1 MLKLH
6 ILQKRIET
14 LEELY
19 PKITSWFVQIL
30 DDQEELHKK
39 APESEEFNKLVYKY
53 RETKGKILLDL
64 MDESVF
70 SIENEFLASLRKK
83 LQKLTIHGDP
93 NIPDKFLDED
103 HEAIKKLL
111 LDLLKPEIPHEKHR
125 ELADEFNDTYSGYNY
140 IYNKARTNLLIIKAG
155 VIPESLERYIK
166 EIRECLALWKYLAAA
181 TLLRTTM
188 EISIQDLC
196 VKNKL
201 DDQTETKLWNKK
213 LDFWDDRLRE
223 EKITER
229 DEWNLSKI
237 TLMDQIDLIC
247 MMDKFSSL
255 QDECHTL
262 RKSTNEVIHNEVKI
276 DKKLAMELTH
286 RTFQLIHELY
296 ENN

>member
-19 PKITSWFVQIL
+19 PKITSWFVQVL
-30 DDQEELHKK
+30 EEQEEQNKK
-39 APESEEFNKLVYKY
+39 APESDEFNKLVYKY

-93 NIPDKFLDED
+93 NIPDKFLDGD
-103 HEAIKKLL
+103 HDAVKKLL

-155 VIPESLERYIK
+155 TIPESLERYID
-166 EIRECLALWKYLAAA
+166 EIRECLALWKYLAAS
-181 TLLRTTM
+181 TLLRTTL
-188 EISIQDLC
+188 EISVQDLC
-196 VKNKL
+196 HKNNL
-201 DDQTETKLWNKK
+201 DNKTETNLWNQK

-223 EKITER
+223 EKIAKR
-229 DEWNLSKI
+229 DEWDLDKI
-237 TLMDQIDLIC
+237 TLFDQIELLCI
-247 MMDKFSSL
+247 MDKFIPI
-255 QDECHTL
+255 QDECHAL
-262 RKSTNEVIHNEVKI
+262 RKRTNKAIHNEINI
-276 DKKLAMELTH
+276 DKQLAMELSH

-296 ENN
+296 EAN